1 MLFDLS
7 ASKRAKRDLGEKV
20 ASAKKENKRHRMALV
35 KIEIGKPFPHF
46 YIIGH
51 EMPNDTEKDGS

>member
-1 MLFDLS
+1 MFDLS

-20 ASAKKENKRHRMALV
+20 ASAKKKTKDRMALV